1 MKKILPFLLVF
12 CMCLSMT
19 TLFVGADAPQKYT
32 IDFSASDNL
41 GWAPNAEFSI
51 VEASAKLTYQE
62 KSFGLYTWGKDNNKG
77 YTPQNILDSH
87 YHMYFKSNKD
97 GSITTDFHYMVV
109 EYSAKTSYA
118 DAVKIQILHGAN
130 FHILGALTV
139 DSVSRK
145 DGTRARTQAVDVD
158 QKITR
163 DPNSGGT
170 GEASLATTTR
180 LLNREVAMSFTED
193 TTADADYR
201 IYSISFFNNQATAD
215 AYAAGELSDKDFRSG
230 YTIDYSNHEVL
241 SRYVDERDSFRY
253 GEDAVEL
260 IYEDHEEHTYPNI
273 NVTQYD
279 RPWWMGNENWQSWA
293 NVEDSWYHWIMQ
305 KNKGDLFSTKLRY
318 MVIEYSIVTSYEG
331 EIKIGMI
338 NGGTVH
344 VAGAQIVGTV
354 AAKDGTLSRTDPVDI
369 SDANGTKFNFIPR
382 LSANQMVNVFFTG
395 DNTTDAVYKIHN
407 VYFYENESDAYD
419 EHDEH
424 LWSGGYD
431 VEHADADKHWHWCT
445 IRGCKA
451 VGAGESHSWNLD
463 APTQTEDKKCTK
475 CGWIAEASLSHQHE
489 MTKYEGVQATCTT
502 DGIKDYWVCSK
513 CGLWYEDE
521 AGTKKIEDH
530 EAGIIASA
538 LGHTPIVVGKK
549 DATITQ
555 KGYTGDTV
563 CQRCEKVLEKGRSID
578 KLPQES
584 EFNTTG
590 SITDGNGRATETKGC
605 TSGISIGLFF
615 SIVVI
620 GCGLTMIKRREYDEK

>member
-1 MKKILPFLLVF
+1 MKKILPFLLVL
-12 CMCLSMT
+12 CMCLSIT

-230 YTIDYSNHEVL
+230 YTIDYSNHDVL

-407 VYFYENESDAYD
+407 VYFYENESDALD
-419 EHDEH
+419 ENMKM
-424 LWSGGYD
+424 L
-431 VEHADADKHWHWCT
+431 VANALR
-445 IRGCKA
+445 I
-451 VGAGESHSWNLD
+451 VGVQRSAASYTAGE
-463 APTQTEDKKCTK
+463 
-475 CGWIAEASLSHQHE
+475 GEASYTAQSLRFVAALQMSEELLGKFDKVGFLIQIRENGKDSYLVKEGSVVYTSITANEKTVTATEYDANYLVALSVNNVPIGSSFVL
-489 MTKYEGVQATCTT
+489 TITPYLT
-502 DGIKDYWVCSK
+502 D
-513 CGLWYEDE
+513 
-521 AGTKKIEDH
+521 ANGTKWTGN
-530 EAGIIASA
+530 EAF
-538 LGHTPIVVGKK
+538 
-549 DATITQ
+549 AT
-555 KGYTGDTV
+555 
-563 CQRCEKVLEKGRSID
+563 VLE
-578 KLPQES
+578 
-584 EFNTTG
+584 NG
-590 SITDGNGRATETKGC
+590 SYENEN
-605 TSGISIGLFF
+605 
-615 SIVVI
+615 
-620 GCGLTMIKRREYDEK
+620 